1 MNRFDKEALSWD
13 DLPRRVELAKA
24 VVREVK
30 DKLKKGDKVLDFGC
44 GTGLVGLNL
53 APFVKE
59 VVGIDTSLKMVERFN
74 EKAKLLNLNAKAFK
88 KDIFEVDEVFDVAVS
103 SMTIHHIKDLNA
115 LSMKLQNIANKIFI
129 ADLCKEDG
137 TFHDHGNEGVEHFG
151 FLKEELFEIFRD
163 FDLEYR
169 VIHTIKKGENREYP
183 VFLLELTKRR

>member
-1 MNRFDKEALSWD
+1 LNRFDKEALSWD

-30 DKLKKGDKVLDFGC
+30 DKLKKDDKVLDFGC

-151 FLKEELFEIFRD
+151 FLKKELFEIFRD